1 MKKFAVIIPAYR
13 PMKSLPEYVHNLI
26 QNGVP
31 HVIVVDDGSGASYKD
46 IFAEIKT
53 FKECI
58 LITHPK
64 NKGKG
69 AALKTGFDYFLK
81 HFPSLNGVV
90 TADADGQHAIKDVLQ
105 VGKRLDTMDTGFVLG
120 SRTFN
125 LKYMPLRSWIGN
137 RLTSL
142 VFKIFFGQFIRDTQT
157 GLRGITS
164 SELPWV
170 SQLSGDKFDYEMI
183 MLIHMVSKNKRVISV
198 DIKTLYEKNHTSN
211 FETFKDTKLV
221 ARALFRQYFK
231 QTESQ

>member
-69 AALKTGFDYFLK
+69 AALKTGLRLFSKTFSILK
-81 HFPSLNGVV
+81 WCSN
-90 TADADGQHAIKDVLQ
+90 
-105 VGKRLDTMDTGFVLG
+105 
-120 SRTFN
+120 
-125 LKYMPLRSWIGN
+125 
-137 RLTSL
+137 
-142 VFKIFFGQFIRDTQT
+142 
-157 GLRGITS
+157 
-164 SELPWV
+164 
-170 SQLSGDKFDYEMI
+170 SGC
-183 MLIHMVSKNKRVISV
+183 
-198 DIKTLYEKNHTSN
+198 
-211 FETFKDTKLV
+211 
-221 ARALFRQYFK
+221 
-231 QTESQ
+231 